1 LYCFLNNKV
10 EENKLDNKILTTTT
24 QDKNKEQVLNWA
36 LSLLYFL
43 NEIEKLLVKFIEG
56 IMIILKEM
64 KGREKKECAW
74 HQNFEWW
81 SLKKSEKNSSV
92 RIQTKKARK
101 R

>member
-1 LYCFLNNKV
+1 MYCFLNNKV
-10 EENKLDNKILTTTT
+10 EENKLDNKILI
-24 QDKNKEQVLNWA
+24 NWA